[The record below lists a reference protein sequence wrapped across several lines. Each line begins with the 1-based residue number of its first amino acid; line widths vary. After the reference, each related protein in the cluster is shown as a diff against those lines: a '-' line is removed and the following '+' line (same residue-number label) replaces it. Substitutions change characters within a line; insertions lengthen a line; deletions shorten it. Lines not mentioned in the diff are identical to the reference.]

1 MLVSEILNGIKLEE
15 GYVTNSLVLKSY
27 DTLGGTYKY
36 LVKLSSI
43 HESSAYRKEVFIAA
57 NGTEGDS
64 FVNRTVIT
72 YIEVKEAR

>member
-43 HESSAYRKEVFIAA
+43 HELSAYRKEIFIAA
-57 NGTEGDS
+57 NGIEGDG
-64 FVNRTVIT
+64 FVDRTVIT